1 LHLSFVQPF
10 AVFIALALPLPDFGD
25 GSALW
30 TFTARVADIFGVVG
44 FPLALIGLR
53 IAFNEARRAKQ
64 QSELA
69 KQASQAAQE
78 AVHKFRQDL
87 NLSMSVMDFARAL
100 SITDEV
106 KRMIRT
112 KSFLLLPDRLS
123 EMRAILIGI
132 HGTELELNKKQKTI
146 FQTAIMNSQALEATV
161 DNIVVSN
168 QVPPNIAT
176 LTQPI
181 CKDVDSLR
189 EILTHL
195 KNQIGAS

>member
-1 LHLSFVQPF
+1 M
-10 AVFIALALPLPDFGD
+10 AIAIPLPYFFD
-25 GSALW
+25 GSAFW
-30 TFTARVADIFGVVG
+30 TFAGRAADIFGVIG
-44 FPLALIGLR
+44 FPLALVGLR
-53 IAFNEARRAKQ
+53 IAFNETRRAKQ

-78 AVHKFRQDL
+78 AVEKFRQDL

-100 SITDEV
+100 SITDEI
-106 KRMIRT
+106 KRMIR
-112 KSFLLLPDRLS
+112 SSNFLLLPDRLS

-132 HGTELELNKKQKTI
+132 HGTELGLSKKQKII
-146 FQTAIMNSQALEATV
+146 FQTAIMNSQALELTV

-168 QVPPNIAT
+168 QPPQNIAT

-189 EILTHL
+189 EILTQL
-195 KNQIGAS
+195 KNQIGIS